1 MRSLRTFAIT
11 DYLKGRKYCSIDEL
25 REHFNVSP
33 ATIYRDIAAL
43 VSKDIVRRVSG
54 GVALEERTG
63 QMDSRDHFTSSPYLE
78 RIDRNCEPKRAIAA
92 TALTRI
98 MDGDIVFLDSSTTVS
113 YLADKLLSS
122 SFSSLTIVTNSVTAI
137 QNFRKYPP
145 QYVLISLGGY
155 YDFQL
160 NAFLGESAI
169 RELERLSIT
178 KAFISAF
185 GVSSAGVSTNHENH
199 STLLGKVLRIS
210 EQKYLLVDGSKFE
223 RNGLFRFAQKNQ
235 FDEIITEG
243 EKTGAV

>member
-1 MRSLRTFAIT
+1 MRSLRTLAIT
-11 DYLKGRKYCSIDEL
+11 DYLKGRKYCSVDEL
-25 REHFNVSP
+25 REHFNVST

-43 VSKDIVRRVSG
+43 VSKDVVRRVGG

-63 QMDSRDHFTSSPYLE
+63 QMDNRDHFASSPYMD
-78 RIDRNCEPKRAIAA
+78 RIDRNCEPKRAIAS

-113 YLADKLLSS
+113 YLADKLLTT

-137 QNFRKYPP
+137 QNFQKYPP

-235 FDEIITEG
+235 FDEIITD
-243 EKTGAV
+243 